1 MKKIVF
7 VVVIIGLLAGAFVL
21 RGVILGGT
29 TQVTPNPPIT
39 ADVSESLGSRPAAGG
54 GRNDIAVPKLPEVG
68 TEFRI
73 DKSKYFDNNQWVVVY
88 VVPVKEDAAE
98 PAWLVMKRQGNEY
111 VTVLGPGTSFPKSVL
126 SEQEIPADVTAYL
139 KEVGVL
145 GEAVF

>member
-54 GRNDIAVPKLPEVG
+54 GRNDIAVPQL
-68 TEFRI
+68 
-73 DKSKYFDNNQWVVVY
+73 
-88 VVPVKEDAAE
+88 
-98 PAWLVMKRQGNEY
+98 
-111 VTVLGPGTSFPKSVL
+111 
-126 SEQEIPADVTAYL
+126 PADVTAYL